1 MLFCLVQLLS
11 NYTSSCN
18 LNCILAD
25 TVGYVSLITGDD
37 DNAPLTPLPLPPLG
51 YVNSVNIGYTS
62 SFSDKAV
69 SVIWYI

>member
-1 MLFCLVQLLS
+1 MLFYLVHLLS

-25 TVGYVSLITGDD
+25 TVDDGSLITGDD
-37 DNAPLTPLPLPPLG
+37 DNAPLNPPPIR
-51 YVNSVNIGYTS
+51 YVNSVNIGYTYS
-62 SFSDKAV
+62 VSGKAV